1 MSRTGWLVALAAAL
15 VIVVSVPVAATAI
28 HNRLTFGTF
37 STSGPPPRVG
47 WCGRTYLPG
56 ASKES
61 LAGVQAFLEENGL
74 HGLTRIGSTP
84 SGLPIVANVM
94 MPAERASFHTNICT
108 MSLWVQTGPDQ
119 YLPYGL
125 SGGP

>member
-1 MSRTGWLVALAAAL
+1 LSRTRWLVALAGFL
-15 VIVVSVPVAATAI
+15 VIVVSVPLAATAV

-56 ASKES
+56 TSTES
-61 LAGVQAFLEENGL
+61 LAGVQAFLAENGH

-84 SGLPIVANVM
+84 SGFTIVANVM
-94 MPAERASFHTNICT
+94 TPAERAAFHTNICT
-108 MSLWVQTGPDQ
+108 MEVFVQTGPDQ